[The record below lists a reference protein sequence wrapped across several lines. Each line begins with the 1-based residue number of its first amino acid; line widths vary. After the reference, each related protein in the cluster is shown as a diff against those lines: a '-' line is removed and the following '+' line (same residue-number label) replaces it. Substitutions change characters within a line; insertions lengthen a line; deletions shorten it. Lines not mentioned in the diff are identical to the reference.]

1 MRARRT
7 ITMAAGL
14 SVLAL
19 SACGTV
25 NNTSA
30 PAGGG
35 STGASAAGSA
45 AGGAPGAA
53 GGGAAVAQGAYVNVV
68 KLTGIAWFDRMKTG
82 VEEFGKESGKSATQT
97 GPATNSPEL
106 QVGII
111 QGLIA
116 KKPSVLAI
124 IPSDPGSLD
133 AVIKQATGAGVKVI
147 TQEAPELS
155 SPDADI
161 EAFENAKYGQA
172 IMKGLGGC
180 MKGQGQYVQFVGS
193 LTAATHMEWSK
204 AALEEQKKSFS
215 GMSRIGTEVESN
227 NNADVA
233 YQKTKQ
239 LLQAN
244 PKLTGFAGAS
254 SEDVIG
260 IARAIREAGLQ
271 NDTCVYGTGVP
282 SQSKQYLTDGSIDE
296 IYFWD
301 PSAAGKAMLKAGQL
315 LVDGKK
321 IATGTDLGVEGY
333 TKLTQS
339 PTNPKMFT
347 ADAMLTATKD
357 TVDKFPF

>member
-1 MRARRT
+1 MVARR
-7 ITMAAGL
+7 L
-14 SVLAL
+14 SVLAASAVVVL
-19 SACGTV
+19 GLGACGTV
-25 NNTSA
+25 NSTAPSA
-30 PAGGG
+30 PGG
-35 STGASAAGSA
+35 SGSA
-45 AGGAPGAA
+45 SSAPAA
-53 GGGAAVAQGAYVNVV
+53 GGGDVAQGAYVNVV

-82 VEEFGKESGKSATQT
+82 VEEFGKETGKSATQT

-116 KKPSVLAI
+116 KKPAVLAI

-133 AVIKQATGAGVKVI
+133 AVIKQATGAGIKVV
-147 TQEAPELS
+147 TQEAPALT

-172 IMKGLGGC
+172 IMQGLGGC

-204 AALEEQKKSFS
+204 AGYAEQQKSFP
-215 GMSRIGTEVESN
+215 GMQRIGTEVESQN
-227 NNADVA
+227 TADVA

-244 PKLTGFAGAS
+244 PKLTGFQGAS

-282 SQSKQYLTDGSIDE
+282 SQAKQYLSDGSIDQ

-301 PSAAGKAMLKAGQL
+301 PGAAGKAMLKAGQML
-315 LVDGKK
+315 ADGKK
-321 IATGTDLGVEGY
+321 ITEGTDLGVEGY
-333 TKLTQS
+333 SKLKAS

-357 TVDKFPF
+357 TVDKYPF

>member
-7 ITMAAGL
+7 VVAGL
-14 SVLAL
+14 SILAL

-25 NNTSA
+25 NNSSA
-30 PAGGG
+30 PGASGSAPTLGAASGVQPAGGDV
-35 STGASAAGSA
+35 T
-45 AGGAPGAA
+45 
-53 GGGAAVAQGAYVNVV
+53 QGAYVNVV

-82 VEEFGKESGKSATQT
+82 VEDFAKASGKPASQT

-116 KKPSVLAI
+116 KKPAVLAI
-124 IPSDPGSLD
+124 IPSDPASLD
-133 AVIKQATGAGVKVI
+133 AVIKQATGAGIKVV
-147 TQEAPELS
+147 TQEAPALT

-161 EAFENAKYGQA
+161 EAFENAKYGQE

-204 AALEEQKKSFS
+204 AAFEEQKKSFG
-215 GMSRIGTEVESN
+215 GMTRIGTEVESN

-244 PKLTGFAGAS
+244 PKLTGFEGAS

-260 IARAIREAGLQ
+260 IARAVREAGLQ

-282 SQSKQYLTDGSIDE
+282 SQAKQYLADGSIDQ

-301 PSAAGKAMLKAGQL
+301 PGAAGQAMLKAGQL
-315 LVDGKK
+315 LVEGKK
-321 IATGTDLGVEGY
+321 VQTGTDLGVEGY
-333 TKLTQS
+333 SKLTQS

-357 TVDKFPF
+357 TVDKYPF

>member
-1 MRARRT
+1 MRALGAV
-7 ITMAAGL
+7 AAGM

-19 SACGTV
+19 AACGSV
-25 NNTSA
+25 NNA
-30 PAGGG
+30 PAAP
-35 STGASAAGSA
+35 SGAPSAA
-45 AGGAPGAA
+45 AGETAN
-53 GGGAAVAQGAYVNVV
+53 VSQGAYVNVV

-82 VEEFGKESGKSATQT
+82 VEDYAKASGKSATQT

-116 KKPSVLAI
+116 QKPAVLAI

-133 AVIKQATGAGVKVI
+133 AVIKQATGAGIKVV
-147 TQEAPELS
+147 TQEAPALT

-161 EAFENAKYGQA
+161 EAFDNAVYGQT
-172 IMKGLGGC
+172 IMKDLGTC

-193 LTAATHMEWSK
+193 LTAASHMEWSK
-204 AALEEQKKSFS
+204 AGYAEQQKSFT
-215 GMSRIGTEVESN
+215 GMTRVGTEVESN

-233 YQKTKQ
+233 YTKTKQ

-244 PKLTGFAGAS
+244 PKLVGFQGAS

-260 IARAIREAGLQ
+260 IARAVREAGLQ

-282 SQSKQYLTDGSIDE
+282 SQAKQYLADGSIDQ

-301 PSAAGKAMLKAGQL
+301 PAAAGNAMLKAGQM
-315 LVDGKK
+315 LVEGKK
-321 IATGTDLGVEGY
+321 LETGTDLGVEGY
-333 TKLTQS
+333 SKLTQS
-339 PTNPKMFT
+339 TTNPKMFT
-347 ADAMLTATKD
+347 AEAMLSATKD